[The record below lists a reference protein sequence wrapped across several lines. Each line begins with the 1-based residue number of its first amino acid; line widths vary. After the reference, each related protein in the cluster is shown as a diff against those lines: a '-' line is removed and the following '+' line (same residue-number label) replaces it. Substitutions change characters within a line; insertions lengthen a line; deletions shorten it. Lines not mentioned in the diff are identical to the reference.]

1 MNKFELFCMIF
12 YVLDAEWDETENPVL
27 GEFLSS
33 ANPFLFNGLCSAV
46 PEIYEDFCSVI
57 SEPITIENSYE
68 KALNYINSLNND
80 IISKAFMS
88 INKNEWNE
96 CTADYLSQSHKGM

>member
-12 YVLDAEWDETENPVL
+12 YVLDAEWDETKNPIL

-33 ANPFLFNGLCSAV
+33 ANPFLFDGLCSAV

-57 SEPITIENSYE
+57 SEPITIENSYN
-68 KALNYINSLNND
+68 KALNYVNFLNND
-80 IISKAFMS
+80 IIFKAFKS
-88 INKNEWNE
+88 IDEKEWNE
-96 CTADYLSQSHKGM
+96 CTVDYLSQNHKGM